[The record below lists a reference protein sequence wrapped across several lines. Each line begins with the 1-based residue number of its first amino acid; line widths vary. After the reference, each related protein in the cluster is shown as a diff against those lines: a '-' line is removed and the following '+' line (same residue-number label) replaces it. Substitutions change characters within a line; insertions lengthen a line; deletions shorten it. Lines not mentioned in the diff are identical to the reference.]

1 MKPYL
6 KFPSPEE
13 WVEEETNV
21 IIPKTERVVPT
32 PRTEGERVAIALE
45 YFSSY
50 LVWLDRLSEVELKL
64 LNTKLKDMMIP
75 SNGTELNRTLRIMYD
90 VVERRIGEND
100 VT

>member
-13 WVEEETNV
+13 WVEETNV

-50 LVWLDRLSEVELKL
+50 LVWLDRLSEVELRL

>member
-6 KFPSPEE
+6 KFPSLEE
-13 WVEEETNV
+13 WIEEASV
-21 IIPKTERVVPT
+21 IIPKTERVTPT
-32 PRTEGERVAIALE
+32 SRTEGERVAIALE
-45 YFSSY
+45 YLSSY
-50 LVWLDRLSEVELKL
+50 LVWLDRLTEVELEL

-75 SNGTELNRTLRIMYD
+75 SNGEELNQTLRIMYD